1 MKILI
6 DTNFIIT
13 CVKQKIDFDTIMN
26 GYTDEEVRW
35 AIPEEV
41 LTELRGLKFGG
52 KIKIEERNAVTIA
65 IEIIEKLNP
74 EVVKLSDKN
83 TDVDT
88 KIVNYLKD
96 KENLILATLDKQLQ
110 SRVKNKILTIRGK
123 KQLEIK

>member
-1 MKILI
+1 MKILL

-13 CVKQKIDFDTIMN
+13 CTKQKIDFDTVMN
-26 GYTDEEVRW
+26 GVTTEEVIW
-35 AIPEEV
+35 LVPEEV

-52 KIKIEERNAVTIA
+52 KIKIKEKNAITVA
-65 IEIIEKLNP
+65 LEIITKLNP
-74 EVVKLSDKN
+74 QVVKMSDKN

-96 KENLILATLDKQLQ
+96 KDIILATLDKQLQ

-123 KQLEIK
+123 KGLEII